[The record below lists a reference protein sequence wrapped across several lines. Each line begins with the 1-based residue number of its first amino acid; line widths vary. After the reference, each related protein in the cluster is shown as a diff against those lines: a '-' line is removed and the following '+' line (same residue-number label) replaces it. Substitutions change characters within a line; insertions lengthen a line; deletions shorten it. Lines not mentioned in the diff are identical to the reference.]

1 MLTDIHHGNTAL
13 ADKVQIVAHNIKK
26 KKKKKMFGLLT
37 KYNSLRSFCQST
49 KASEII
55 Q

>member
-1 MLTDIHHGNTAL
+1 MLTDVHHGNTAL
-13 ADKVQIVAHNIKK
+13 ADKVQIVTHNIKK
-26 KKKKKMFGLLT
+26 KKKRFGLLT

-49 KASEII
+49 KASKII